1 MRNLEIAAVFN
12 QIADLLEIQGAN
24 PFRVRAYRR
33 GAASLESLTDNI
45 EAIVQQ
51 GAVRNISG
59 IGDDLEKKIVEYLQS
74 GRMEFHEQ
82 LKHEVPLG
90 LVKMVEIPS
99 VGPKTAKQIYDQFRI
114 QTIEELEALCRTDS
128 LLGVPGFKKKTIE
141 NILRG
146 IELYRRRRGNYL
158 LGKAVPIAT
167 QICRYLEPHAER
179 VSYAGSLRRMKEVVH
194 DIDILAASTSPEQTM
209 KAFLGMP
216 LIDSVLAQGGTKASL
231 RVQDDLQVDLRVI
244 EPRSWGAAMHYFTGS
259 KAHNIRMRERAI
271 KLGLKLNEY
280 GLFDGTDQYIAGA
293 DEKDI
298 FEKLG
303 LPFIPPV
310 LREDQGEMEA
320 AAAGKLP
327 NIVELPDIQ
336 GDLHMHTTWSD
347 GKYSTEEM
355 IEAARKRGYKYV
367 AITDHS
373 KSLGVAGGLSD
384 DDLMKHMEEIRSIGS
399 KYADIRVLAGTEV
412 DIRLD
417 GTLDYSD
424 ELLGKLD
431 FVVASVHSGFKQ
443 SRSELTARVV
453 RAMQSPY
460 VRVIGHP
467 TGRLL
472 GDRDPYEIDFE
483 EVMKEAART
492 RTCLEVNSNF
502 HRLDLND
509 VHCRKARDMGVHVII
524 STDSHNYDDLLN
536 LPYGVATAQRGWIEK
551 DHSKAKINEEGEEIL
566 KLDESCISNP
576 KSEISDWTGRP
587 WKDRRPIGD
596 FGFRI

>member
-33 GAASLESLTDNI
+33 AAQNLEALTGNI
-45 EAIVQQ
+45 EMITKE
-51 GAVRNISG
+51 GKLREIPG
-59 IGDDLEKKIVEYLQS
+59 IGEDLANKIDEYLRT
-74 GRMEFHEQ
+74 GRLEFHEQ
-82 LKHEVPLG
+82 LKKDVPPG
-90 LVKMVEIPS
+90 LARMVEIPS

-114 QTIEELEALCRTDS
+114 QTLEELEALCKTDK
-128 LLGVPGFKKKTIE
+128 LLGVPGFKQKTIE
-141 NILRG
+141 NILKG
-146 IELYRRRRGNYL
+146 IDVYRRRKGNYL
-158 LGKAVPIAT
+158 LGRAVPIAN
-167 QICRYLEPHAER
+167 QVCKYLEPHAER
-179 VSYAGSLRRMKEVVH
+179 VAYAGSLRRMKEIVH
-194 DIDILAASTSPEQTM
+194 DVDILAASNDPKGTM
-209 KAFLGMP
+209 KAFFGMP
-216 LIDSVLAQGGTKASL
+216 SIEAVLAQGPTKASV
-231 RVQDDLQVDLRVI
+231 RMQDDLQVDLRVI

-271 KLGLKLNEY
+271 KLGFKLNEY
-280 GLFDGTDQYIAGA
+280 GLFDANDRCLAGA
-293 DEKDI
+293 EEEEI

-320 AAAGKLP
+320 AAAGRLP
-327 NIVELPDIQ
+327 NLIEIEDIR
-336 GDLHMHTTWSD
+336 GDLHMHTNWSD
-347 GKYSTEEM
+347 GAYSTEEM
-355 IEAARKRGYKYV
+355 VEAARKRGYKYV
-367 AITDHS
+367 AVTDHS

-384 DDLMKHMEEIRSIGS
+384 DDLMKHAEEIRSIAA
-399 KYADIRVLAGTEV
+399 KYSDIRVLAGTEV

-424 ELLGKLD
+424 ELLSKLD

-443 SRSELTARVV
+443 DRATLTARVV
-453 RAMQSPY
+453 RAMQNPY

-472 GDRDPYEIDFE
+472 GDRDPYELDFDE
-483 EVMKEAART
+483 IMKEAVRT

-509 VHCRKARDMGVHVII
+509 MHCRKARDLGVHVII
-524 STDSHNYDDLLN
+524 STDSHKYEDLLN

-551 DHSKAKINEEGEEIL
+551 DRVLNARPVEEL
-566 KLDESCISNP
+566 LSFK
-576 KSEISDWTGRP
+576 K
-587 WKDRRPIGD
+587 K
-596 FGFRI
+596 